1 VARNKESFMNKAKR
15 CTLAAVVSFALLTA
29 VTGFPPHASYSQSR
43 SGGLP
48 ETYIV
53 LYKLNSV
60 PADAANAIGNA
71 GGALVKSY
79 NAIGVA
85 IATSADPSFR
95 NTLLQDGR
103 IEGAASTARFAVK
116 LHDDLT
122 NEVADLTPANLLSIP
137 ATDNDSLSGLQWDM
151 IQIHT
156 PEAHAISGG
165 DPSVVVGNIDT
176 GIDYTH
182 PDLAPNFDFA
192 NSCSCIGGVPNQ
204 SPAAFNDDNGHG
216 THTAGTIA
224 AASNGIGIV
233 GVAPNVKIAAIKAG
247 NGNGFFYPEA
257 VVCAFMW
264 AADHH
269 LDVTNNSYFADPW
282 VFNCKNDPDQR
293 AIWKAEQR
301 AIRYAMSQGVTV
313 VATAGN
319 LSDDLAHPQVDPYSP
334 VDGTPIPRDVTNA
347 CLHIPVEIPGVIGV
361 SADGNALQNPAGYLK
376 SYYSSYGIGVTQL
389 VAPGGDSVF
398 GLTAAAPNG
407 RVLSTWPAAFAN
419 NCPPPRRVV
428 DASGALYCYVQGT
441 SMAAPHVTGVAA
453 LIISQLGTP
462 RRGGVASV
470 LTRTADPQ
478 PCPTSLPAGYLSFTR
493 PSGDPQNCQGGPSLN
508 SWYGHGQVNALRA
521 VSGVSD
527 P

>member
-1 VARNKESFMNKAKR
+1 MNKAKR

-29 VTGFPPHASYSQSR
+29 VTGFPPNVSYSQSP
-43 SGGLP
+43 SGGSA

-60 PADAANAIGNA
+60 PADAASVIGNA
-71 GGALVKSY
+71 GGTLVKSY
-79 NAIGVA
+79 DAIGVA

-116 LHDDLT
+116 LRDDLA
-122 NEVADLTPANLLSIP
+122 NDVADLSPANLPNIP

-156 PEAHAISGG
+156 PEAHAITGG
-165 DPSVVVGNIDT
+165 APSVVVGNIDT

-182 PDLAPNFDFA
+182 PDLAPNFDLG

-264 AADHH
+264 AADRH
-269 LDVTNNSYFADPW
+269 LNVTNNSYFADPW
-282 VFNCKNDPDQR
+282 VFNCKNDPEQR

-313 VATAGN
+313 VANTGN
-319 LSDDLAHPQVDPYSP
+319 LSDDLAHPQVDPFSP
-334 VDGTPIPRDVTNA
+334 DDGTPIPRDVTNA

-361 SADGNALQNPAGYLK
+361 SGNGNALQDPAGYLK
-376 SYYSSYGIGVTQL
+376 SYYSNYGIGVTEL
-389 VAPGGDSVF
+389 VAPGGDSRF

-407 RVLSTWPAAFAN
+407 RVLSTWPAALAS
-419 NCPPPRRVV
+419 NCPPARRVV
-428 DASGALYCYVQGT
+428 DPTTGALYCYVQGT
-441 SMAAPHVTGVAA
+441 SMAAPHVSGVAA
-453 LIISQLGTP
+453 LIISQLETP
-462 RRGGVASV
+462 RRGGVASA

-478 PCPTSLPAGYLSFTR
+478 PCPTSLPAGYDNFTR
-493 PSGDPQNCQGGPSLN
+493 PSGDLQNCEGGPSLN

-521 VSGVSD
+521 VSGASG